1 MFHSVMVAIMVAVG
15 ARGLKRKRDAAEG
28 CCTKVPVG
36 TVHEMVARVLGP

>member
-1 MFHSVMVAIMVAVG
+1 MFHSVMVAVG

-28 CCTKVPVG
+28 CCTTVPVG